1 MTRTWTRLA
10 GLALLSSPRAAFARL
25 TLSTLART
33 LRTIAGVPD
42 YERYVAHM
50 HARHPG
56 SALLSPAEL
65 LALRQR
71 DRFER
76 PGGKCC

>member
-1 MTRTWTRLA
+1 LQSIA
-10 GLALLSSPRAAFARL
+10 RA
-25 TLSTLART
+25 

-42 YERYVAHM
+42 YDRYVAHM
-50 HARHPG
+50 RRRHPG
-56 SALLSPAEL
+56 ARALSPAEL

-71 DRFER
+71 ERFER